1 MANIRLWHGVRT
13 RTKPKPRAATHH
25 SAIADETGSAIV
37 EFIFTSTLIII
48 PMIYLVL
55 AAGQLQGASYAAVGA
70 ADQAAKVFAASEQPA
85 QADTHA
91 RDAVSRTLS
100 DFGIATSRSTTEIAC
115 TPACLEPGSTVTVAV
130 RIQVPL
136 PFLPESF
143 GTSVF
148 SVDSTAT
155 QRVDRFG

>member
-1 MANIRLWHGVRT
+1 MGKSRRPRGRRPRPTPT
-13 RTKPKPRAATHH
+13 RPNPAVGRGRN
-25 SAIADETGSAIV
+25 EEGSAIV
-37 EFIFTSTLIII
+37 EFIFTSTMIMI

-70 ADQAAKVFAASEQPA
+70 ADQAAKVFAASTQA
-85 QADTHA
+85 GQADSHA
-91 RDAVSRTLS
+91 RDVVGRTLG
-100 DFGIATSRSTTEIAC
+100 DFGISAARSTTAISC
-115 TPACLEPGSTVTVAV
+115 TPACLEPGSTVTVSV
-130 RIQVPL
+130 HIQVPL
-136 PFLPESF
+136 PFLPEGF